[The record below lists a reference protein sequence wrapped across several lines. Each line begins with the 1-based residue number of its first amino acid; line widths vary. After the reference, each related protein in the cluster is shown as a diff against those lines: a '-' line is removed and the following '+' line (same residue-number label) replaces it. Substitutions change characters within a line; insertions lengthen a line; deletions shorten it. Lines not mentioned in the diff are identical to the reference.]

1 MTRGETKMD
10 DAERIKRINQD
21 MEHARTAM
29 QSMGTA
35 CQDVADRA
43 LALSRALAEAG
54 RRRAAELQ
62 ESRKGWAK
70 R

>member
-1 MTRGETKMD
+1 MN
-10 DAERIKRINQD
+10 DAERIKRINQSV
-21 MEHARTAM
+21 EYACTAM
-29 QSMGTA
+29 QRMSA
-35 CQDVADRA
+35 AAQEVADRG
-43 LALSRALAEAG
+43 LALSRALAEAA